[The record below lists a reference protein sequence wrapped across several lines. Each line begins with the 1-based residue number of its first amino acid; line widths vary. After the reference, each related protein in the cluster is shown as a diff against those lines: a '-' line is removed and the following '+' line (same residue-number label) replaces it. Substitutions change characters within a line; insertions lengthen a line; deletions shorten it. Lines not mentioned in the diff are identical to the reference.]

1 MSQGEFVQN
10 VIPTGLLKSEDS
22 LSILQKFLGFDPAS
36 LKWPVTKKRSD
47 YQRYT
52 RFDVEN
58 VRAPRSTWR
67 YLFALVW
74 YRFHENPDPYF
85 SWDYSRGANDY
96 LDFRVVKTVKSTKP
110 PEQEAVMFHGVRLF
124 GDAHGSTYHVTM
136 KATEYNAVDGE
147 TCSGTYTSEIAIC
160 NSYGFDVVFS
170 KPVRIEI
177 SPTPTW
183 SSGHWGSYYPRSYTL
198 QSRWYTIELMI
209 KGPRSYYGVRG
220 KQTVKM
226 CEHNSVE
233 FRECSGKQTVKMC
246 EHNSVEFRE
255 CSSRYPKNNNTS
267 VNRGQVFQLLMTP

>member
-1 MSQGEFVQN
+1 M
-10 VIPTGLLKSEDS
+10 IATDLLKSEDS
-22 LSILQKFLGFDPAS
+22 LSILQKFLGFDPVS
-36 LKWPVTKKRSD
+36 LKWPVAKKRSD
-47 YQRYT
+47 YLRCT
-52 RFDVEN
+52 RFDAEN

-96 LDFRVVKTVKSTKP
+96 LDFRVVKTVKSTEP
-110 PEQEAVMFHGVRLF
+110 PEQEAVMLHGVRLF

-177 SPTPTW
+177 SPTW

-198 QSRWYTIELMI
+198 QSRWYTIKLMI
-209 KGPRSYYGVRG
+209 KGPRSYYGVR
-220 KQTVKM
+220 
-226 CEHNSVE
+226 
-233 FRECSGKQTVKMC
+233 GKQTVKMC

-267 VNRGQVFQLLMTP
+267 VNRGQVFQLLMTPCQTCKACEEKAMQMMQCVNIPIR